1 MRKKP
6 LYLQIYKVISDL
18 LITLQEQDLE
28 GMISS
33 STKASTYYSE
43 TVKKEIHT
51 LGIVKE
57 TENKP
62 ENIIL
67 ECRYIIHSDF

>member
-6 LYLQIYKVISDL
+6 LYLQIYEVISDL

-43 TVKKEIHT
+43 IVKKEIHI